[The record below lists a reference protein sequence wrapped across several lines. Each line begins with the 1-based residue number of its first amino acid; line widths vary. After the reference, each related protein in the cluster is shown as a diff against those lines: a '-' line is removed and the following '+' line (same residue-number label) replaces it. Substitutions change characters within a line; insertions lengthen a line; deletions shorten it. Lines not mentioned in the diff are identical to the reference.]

1 LTAHPPA
8 SIKGGLQIERLIFN
22 LILRWFAAGMLFRL
36 RRKSV
41 KKTEEGSVKKFSL
54 FDDPDL
60 SGEEFGKF

>member
-1 LTAHPPA
+1 
-8 SIKGGLQIERLIFN
+8 
-22 LILRWFAAGMLFRL
+22 MLFRL